1 MDKIDTNFQRISRFP
16 NYICTSLNAH
26 KIINVL
32 ISTPP
37 NLQIEKDKWKLHQ
50 NSYKQKLQPIDGQ
63 QTKKRYTKL
72 LEIWIKS
79 TPNSNEFQHFQT
91 T

>member
-1 MDKIDTNFQRISRFP
+1 MYFGNLEFHWKLVLILSKFFF
-16 NYICTSLNAH
+16 
-26 KIINVL
+26 INVL
-32 ISTPP
+32 TSAPS

-50 NSYKQKLQPIDGQ
+50 NCYKQKLQPIDGQ
-63 QTKKRYTKL
+63 QTKKRYSKL

-79 TPNSNEFQHFQT
+79 TPISNEFQHFQT